1 MSELLLGCGFA
12 RKKLLAL
19 PGEPHEWKDLVTLDN
34 NEACKPDLRCDLDYF
49 DAFGCWL
56 IQHVFTKRA
65 YECTRDT
72 GHHIDDSQ
80 FDEVHAYEVL
90 EHLGQQGDAR
100 SFFLCFENVWRVL
113 KPGGH
118 LFATVPS
125 RYSAWLW
132 GDPSH
137 RRVICAES
145 LAFLSQE
152 VIAKNRAQGS
162 AMSDFSALWTRDF
175 KVLSAQDNHTSFIFC
190 LQAIK

>member
-1 MSELLLGCGFA
+1 MTELLLGCGHS
-12 RKKLLAL
+12 RQKLLGL
-19 PGEPHEWKDLVTLDN
+19 PGQPLEWKDLVTLDI
-34 NEACKPDLRCDLDYF
+34 NEKCKPDLRCDLDYI
-49 DAFGCWL
+49 DDKGCWL
-56 IQHVFTKRA
+56 INHVFTERA
-65 YECTRDT
+65 YEVTRDSGT
-72 GHHIDDSQ
+72 HLADSQ

-90 EHLGQQGDAR
+90 EHLGQQGNAW
-100 SFFLCFENVWRVL
+100 SFFMHFRNLHRII
-113 KPGGH
+113 KPDGF

-152 VIAKNRAQGS
+152 VIAENRRRGS
-162 AMSDFSALWTRDF
+162 AMSDFSDLWTRDF
-175 KVLSAQDNHTSFIFC
+175 KIVSAQDNRERFLFC

>member
-12 RKKLLAL
+12 RKKLLGL
-19 PGEPHEWKDLVTLDN
+19 PGQPLEWRDLVTLDVN
-34 NEACKPDLRCDLDYF
+34 PKCDPDIICDLNETV
-49 DAFGCWL
+49 W
-56 IQHVFTKRA
+56 RA
-65 YECTRDT
+65 ASIHKAHLFENDW
-72 GHHIDDSQ
+72 HFKKDL
-80 FDEVHAYEVL
+80 FDEIHAYEVL
-90 EHLGQQGDAR
+90 EHLGQQGDAGA
-100 SFFLCFENVWRVL
+100 FFACFSNIHRILRNNGV
-113 KPGGH
+113 

-152 VIAKNRAQGS
+152 VIAKNRAQGT
-162 AMSDFSALWTRDF
+162 AMSDFSALWSRDF
-175 KVLSAQDNHTSFIFC
+175 KVLSAQDNHTNFIFC